1 MLGYKET
8 YDIVKAFYIDC
19 VKFWTQ
25 QGENVHEAHNMAKKD
40 LEAITTNPFS
50 PRGELLN
57 PEAKADF
64 LKWYKM
70 YKVNKT
76 HNAFSVNPPIYK

>member
-8 YDIVKAFYIDC
+8 HDIVRAFYVDC
-19 VKFWTQ
+19 VRFWKQ
-25 QGENVHEAHNMAKKD
+25 EGKGVQEAHRLAKKD

-64 LKWYKM
+64 LK
-70 YKVNKT
+70 
-76 HNAFSVNPPIYK
+76 